1 MAFVLLD
8 DGHSRQEVSVF
19 SETFEANRAKL
30 KDDALLVIEGK
41 ISEDRFNGGG
51 VRVIADRIYDIAEA
65 QSLFAQALRL
75 TLTDPTL
82 LAPLREILKN
92 WQGGAC
98 PIEIDYHNQY
108 AKCLLR
114 LAENWQV
121 TLHEDLLI
129 NLKNLL
135 GNADVAVRY

>member
-1 MAFVLLD
+1 M
-8 DGHSRQEVSVF
+8 
-19 SETFEANRAKL
+19 
-30 KDDALLVIEGK
+30 LVIEGK

-51 VRVIADRIYDIAEA
+51 VRVIADRIYDITEA

-75 TLTDPTL
+75 TLKDPSL
-82 LAPLREILKN
+82 LAPLREILEN
-92 WQGGAC
+92 RRGGAC

-114 LAENWQV
+114 LPENWQV

-135 GNADVAVRY
+135 GDADVAVRY